1 MIAVPKLLI
10 GGRLGGSV
18 GVCGG
23 IPDVKIKRNREILR
37 EEL

>member
-1 MIAVPKLLI
+1 MLI
-10 GGRLGGSV
+10 GGRLEGSF
-18 GVCGG
+18 GVCGD

>member
-1 MIAVPKLLI
+1 VIAVPKLLI

-18 GVCGG
+18 AVCGD